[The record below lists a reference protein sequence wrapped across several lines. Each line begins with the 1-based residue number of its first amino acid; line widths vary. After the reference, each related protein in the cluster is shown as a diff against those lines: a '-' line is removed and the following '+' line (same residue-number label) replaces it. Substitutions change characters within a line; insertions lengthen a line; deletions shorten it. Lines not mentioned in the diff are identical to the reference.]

1 MIPDF
6 DDIPTKH
13 TLLPYCWVCLR
24 RFDPNLLEEQHHII
38 PKAYGGMNGPLV
50 SLCSD
55 HHTAL
60 HEVGKRI
67 YAKKPFYDL
76 LSKDPVQDKKLVYL
90 GTIACNARIA
100 TENDPNRRQMIVLS
114 LSKDHKR
121 MLKSLKKVYRGKSQ
135 PSIFELALEHLYDRH
150 FAKRP

>member
-1 MIPDF
+1 MSLDF
-6 DDIPTKH
+6 DSLPTKH
-13 TLLPYCWVCLR
+13 TFLDRCWVCSTK
-24 RFDPNLLEEQHHII
+24 FGPNLAEERHHII
-38 PKAYGGMNGPLV
+38 PKAYGGVDGPQV

-67 YAKKPFYDL
+67 YAKKPFFDL
-76 LSKDPVQDKKLVYL
+76 LSKDPTQDRKLVYL

-100 TENDPNRRQMIVLS
+100 TENDPNKRQMVILS
-114 LSKDHKR
+114 LDRDHR
-121 MLKSLKKVYRGKSQ
+121 AMLKALKKIFPGRSQ
-135 PSIFELALEHLYDRH
+135 PTILEFALEHLYDRH